1 MVESRNAESIITGI
15 VTDGGNIT
23 TSGVLEIGTAL
34 LVTNANA
41 VEIVLLVDES
51 GSMVSVKEDTMTDA
65 TITFDSSPTW
75 TINDGGDEWVT
86 VGAATECDDCFTL
99 PKENAPKDGSVLKY
113 EAGSDTI
120 TWKPP
125 TLEAFT
131 VTIDGKVLLQGK
143 ELSKQYFESI
153 EQRII
158 NLETREDY
166 AMFTTMNILII
177 MLIVIVTVKFVMP
190 KLTIKYILR
199 KFANLVYKP
208 GKKAKEEIE
217 VEWEKAKVE

>member
-23 TSGVLEIGTAL
+23 TSGVLEIGTA
-34 LVTNANA
+34 
-41 VEIVLLVDES
+41 
-51 GSMVSVKEDTMTDA
+51 TDA
-65 TITFDSSPTW
+65 TITFDSSP
-75 TINDGGDEWVT
+75 
-86 VGAATECDDCFTL
+86 
-99 PKENAPKDGSVLKY
+99 
-113 EAGSDTI
+113 TI